1 MPNNSAFSYSCMTL
15 LSALKTCASSKFL
28 KQGKLIHQRIFSLGF
43 QSNIALCKALIGFY
57 FSCHDYRS
65 AELVFRTNDSPLDV
79 SLWNA
84 LLSSYTKNFRFVE
97 ALQLFDQLNCYS
109 HVRPDCYTYPVVLKA
124 CGGLGRVV
132 YGRRIHNHLIK
143 TGLIWDVFVG
153 SSMMNMYAKCDLFHD
168 AINLFDEFPQRDV
181 GCWNAVI
188 SCYFK
193 DDKAETALKMFDKM
207 KDLGFEPNSVTFTVV
222 VSSCTRLL
230 NLERGKEIH
239 RELIDRGILL
249 DAFVLSALV
258 DMYGKCGCLEMAK
271 EVFEQIPRK
280 NAITWNA
287 MITGYSLKGDSRS
300 CIELLTRMNDE
311 GTNPTLTTLTSIIYA
326 SSRSVQLQHGK
337 FIHGYI
343 LRNRIECDIFIN
355 VSLIDFY
362 FKCGYVS
369 SAENI
374 FRNISKNEVVSWN
387 VMISGYV
394 MVGNH
399 IQALRVYDNMK
410 EHHVKPDAV
419 TFSSTLS
426 ACSHL
431 AALDKGRELHQCIIS
446 HKLEANEIVM
456 GALLDMYA
464 KCGDVNEARKL
475 FHQLPKRDL
484 VSWTSMIAAYGS
496 HGQASESLRL
506 FDEMQKSNVRAD
518 SVTFLAVLSA
528 CSHAGLVDEGYMYFN
543 EMIIQYDIKP
553 GIEHYSCLIDLLG
566 RAGRLHEAYE
576 ILQRSK
582 ETRNDIGLL
591 STLFSACCLHNNF
604 DLGVQIGKML
614 IEVDPDG
621 PSTYILLS
629 NMYASVNKWE
639 EVRKVRQ
646 KMKELGLKKS
656 PGCSWIEINQ
666 KIHPFF
672 VEDKSNPLAD
682 GVYECLNILACHM
695 EKNEL
700 QL

>member
-1 MPNNSAFSYSCMTL
+1 MDYMTL
-15 LSALKTCASSKFL
+15 LSALRTCASSKLL
-28 KQGKLIHQRIFSLGF
+28 KQGKLIHQRIFCSGF
-43 QSNIALCKALIGFY
+43 QSNVTLCKALIGFY
-57 FSCHDYRS
+57 FSCYDYRS
-65 AELVFRTNDSPLDV
+65 AELVFQTNDCPLDV

-84 LLSSYTKNFRFVE
+84 LLSAYTKSSRFVE
-97 ALQLFDQLNCYS
+97 ALQLFDQLKSHS

-153 SSMMNMYAKCDLFHD
+153 SSMMNMYAKCDQFHD
-168 AINLFDEFPQRDV
+168 AVNLFDEIPQRDV

-188 SCYFK
+188 SCYFQ
-193 DDKAETALKMFDKM
+193 DDKPEAALKMFDKM
-207 KDLGFEPNSVTFTVV
+207 KELGFEPNSVTFTVV
-222 VSSCTRLL
+222 VSSCARLL

-239 RELIDRGILL
+239 RELIDRSVLL

-280 NAITWNA
+280 NAMTWNS
-287 MITGYSLKGDSRS
+287 MITGYSLKGDSKS
-300 CIELLTRMNDE
+300 CIELLMRMNYE
-311 GTNPTLTTLTSIIYA
+311 GTEPTLTTLTSIIYA
-326 SSRSVQLQHGK
+326 SSRSIQLRHGK

-343 LRNRIECDIFIN
+343 LRNRIDVDIFID
-355 VSLIDFY
+355 VSLIDLY
-362 FKCGYVS
+362 FKCGSVS
-369 SAENI
+369 SAETV
-374 FRNISKNEVVSWN
+374 FRNVSKNEVVSWN

-426 ACSHL
+426 ACSQL
-431 AALDKGRELHQCIIS
+431 AALDKGRELHHCIIS
-446 HKLEANEIVM
+446 HKLECNEIVM

-475 FHQLPKRDL
+475 FHQLPERDL
-484 VSWTSMIAAYGS
+484 VSWTSMITAYGS
-496 HGQASESLRL
+496 HGQASEALRL

-528 CSHAGLVDEGYMYFN
+528 CSHAGLVDEGYIYFN
-543 EMIIQYDIKP
+543 EMITQYDIRP

-576 ILQRSK
+576 ILERSE
-582 ETRNDIGLL
+582 ETRNDTGLL
-591 STLFSACCLHNNF
+591 STLFSACRLHNDF
-604 DLGVQIGKML
+604 GLGIQIGKLLM
-614 IEVDPDG
+614 EVHPDD

-639 EVRKVRQ
+639 EVRNVRR
-646 KMKELGLKKS
+646 KMKELGLKKR

-666 KIHPFF
+666 RIQPFF
-672 VEDKSNPLAD
+672 VEDKSNPVVD
-682 GVYECLNILACHM
+682 GVYECLSTLGCHM

-700 QL
+700 EV

>member
-1 MPNNSAFSYSCMTL
+1 MDYMTL
-15 LSALKTCASSKFL
+15 LSALRTCASSKLL
-28 KQGKLIHQRIFSLGF
+28 KQGKLIHQRIFCSGF
-43 QSNIALCKALIGFY
+43 QSNVTLCKALIGFY
-57 FSCHDYRS
+57 FSCYDYRS
-65 AELVFRTNDSPLDV
+65 AELVFQTNDCPLDV

-84 LLSSYTKNFRFVE
+84 LLSAYTKSSRFVE
-97 ALQLFDQLNCYS
+97 ALQLFDQLKSHS

-153 SSMMNMYAKCDLFHD
+153 SSMMNMYAKCDQFHD
-168 AINLFDEFPQRDV
+168 AVNLFDEIPQRDV

-188 SCYFK
+188 SCYFQ
-193 DDKAETALKMFDKM
+193 DDKPEAALKMFDKM
-207 KDLGFEPNSVTFTVV
+207 KELGFEPNSVTFTVV
-222 VSSCTRLL
+222 VSSCARLL
-230 NLERGKEIH
+230 NLGRGKEIH
-239 RELIDRGILL
+239 RELIDRSVLL

-280 NAITWNA
+280 NAMTWNS

-300 CIELLTRMNDE
+300 CIELLMRMNDE
-311 GTNPTLTTLTSIIYA
+311 GTKPTLTTLTSIIYA
-326 SSRSVQLQHGK
+326 SSRSVQLRHGK

-343 LRNRIECDIFIN
+343 LRNRIDVDIFID
-355 VSLIDFY
+355 VSLIDLY
-362 FKCGYVS
+362 FKCGSVS
-369 SAENI
+369 SAETV
-374 FRNISKNEVVSWN
+374 FRNVSKHEVVSWN

-426 ACSHL
+426 ACSQL
-431 AALDKGRELHQCIIS
+431 AALDKGRELHHCIIS
-446 HKLEANEIVM
+446 HKLECNEIVM

-475 FHQLPKRDL
+475 FHQLPERDL
-484 VSWTSMIAAYGS
+484 VSWTSMITAYGS
-496 HGQASESLRL
+496 HGQASEALRL

-528 CSHAGLVDEGYMYFN
+528 CSHAGLVDEGYIYFN
-543 EMIIQYDIKP
+543 EMITQYDIRP

-576 ILQRSK
+576 ILERSE
-582 ETRNDIGLL
+582 ETRNDTGLL
-591 STLFSACCLHNNF
+591 STLFSACRLHNDF
-604 DLGVQIGKML
+604 GLGIKIGKLLM
-614 IEVDPDG
+614 EVHPDD

-639 EVRKVRQ
+639 EVRNLRR
-646 KMKELGLKKS
+646 KMKELGLKKR

-666 KIHPFF
+666 RIQPFF
-672 VEDKSNPLAD
+672 VEDKSNPAVD
-682 GVYECLNILACHM
+682 GVYECLSTLACHM

-700 QL
+700 EV